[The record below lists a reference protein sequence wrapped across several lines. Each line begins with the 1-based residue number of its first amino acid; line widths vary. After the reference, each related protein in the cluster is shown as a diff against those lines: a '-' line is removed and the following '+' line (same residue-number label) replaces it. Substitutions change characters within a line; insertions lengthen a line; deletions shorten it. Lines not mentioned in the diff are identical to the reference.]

1 VRLWPLARCVRSW
14 RCSSSVV
21 QSPSEMVRSSC
32 WAPSFAR
39 SFRLDASRVA
49 HVSFKVC
56 LASHLADEALQPH
69 GEVMPGVRVLP
80 PLGLPAKPQV
90 RAPILKRP
98 AWFNHDS
105 HAEYPAVSRA
115 GWSVGSARKVA
126 RVEGGCTHL
135 LPVPRASKLRVDEGT
150 FRKGSQSR
158 PRHDGLFD
166 LSVPLL
172 CIAFR
177 ARELDRDG
185 DAPEPAP
192 QGRVA
197 GQSVCLSES
206 LSGWAAAALSPLE
219 VGDGGEDALASPYPP
234 LAPGAES
241 PEGRKVKARIT
252 LMPVLGTQAVEV
264 SGRRVL
270 AAVLPRNRDSR
281 IPHL

>member
-1 VRLWPLARCVRSW
+1 MRDDIPAVTRVRLWPLARCVRSW

-32 WAPSFAR
+32 WAPSCAR

-49 HVSFKVC
+49 RVSFKVC

-150 FRKGSQSR
+150 
-158 PRHDGLFD
+158 
-166 LSVPLL
+166 
-172 CIAFR
+172 
-177 ARELDRDG
+177 
-185 DAPEPAP
+185 
-192 QGRVA
+192 
-197 GQSVCLSES
+197 SEK
-206 LSGWAAAALSPLE
+206 AL
-219 VGDGGEDALASPYPP
+219 
-234 LAPGAES
+234 
-241 PEGRKVKARIT
+241 R
-252 LMPVLGTQAVEV
+252 
-264 SGRRVL
+264 
-270 AAVLPRNRDSR
+270 AVLDTTGSSTCPSPFYVLPSARASSTATEMLPNLR
-281 IPHL
+281 HKVA